1 MPGAERAV
9 VFRDEAAARL
19 LQAVLRTCIT
29 TTVSVPAPPPPPP
42 PPPHPQP
49 APPPGE
55 EGTAEEDP
63 QVVPPSLGCLCFC
76 SPPAPR
82 LLFSAGLFYAKKEG
96 DALLVA
102 GAQRRTGGRRGG
114 CWRRARGCARSQR

>member
-63 QVVPPSLGCLCFC
+63 QVVPRVSLLLLPP
-76 SPPAPR
+76 SPPSAVLRR
-82 LLFSAGLFYAKKEG
+82 LILRKK
-96 DALLVA
+96 
-102 GAQRRTGGRRGG
+102 GR
-114 CWRRARGCARSQR
+114 